1 MFTAIKIDVS
11 LQNIVSSDNLFARG
25 GRTVR
30 LDNMGDALVH
40 QVVLLVPFPVL
51 EDGLDGTHAHNEY
64 ESNEGAIRLEG
75 GYGVP
80 PH

>member
-1 MFTAIKIDVS
+1 MFTAIKIDAF
-11 LQNIVSSDNLFARG
+11 LENIVSGDNLFALG

-40 QVVLLVPFPVL
+40 QIILLVPFPVL
-51 EDGLDGTHAHNEY
+51 KDGFDGTHAHNEY
-64 ESNEGAIRLEG
+64 ESNEGAIWLKG
-75 GYGVP
+75 GHGAP